1 MIDDIVRCSNE
12 CGISQDEIHYEAF
25 QIATGGDPFT
35 VEIKKENMVL
45 TVDEDKTLL
54 QTIRDAG
61 LEVDSSCETGNCG
74 TCKVV
79 SIILRALSPHL
90 DVSRVVIP
98 LTCLGRKVP
107 YETLFRLKS
116 LLC

>member
-1 MIDDIVRCSNE
+1 MVYTCGPQRMIDDIVRCSNE
-12 CGISQDEIHYEAF
+12 CGISQDEIH
-25 QIATGGDPFT
+25 PFT